1 MEYRSD
7 NTPGTMDTAEKLIK
21 ILIAEDNVL
30 NQKIIEI
37 LIKRMGWNYTLVA
50 DGVEAVEE
58 CMNGDYDVIL
68 MDIDMPQMNGWEAT
82 IEIRRKKMNIPII
95 ALPLTPRSRSGKKVL
110 KPEWTTFYRNLTIRK
125 KYTRLSESA
134 CMQYKSYYLTA
145 ANN

>member
-1 MEYRSD
+1 
-7 NTPGTMDTAEKLIK
+7 MDTAEKLIK

-58 CMNGDYDVIL
+58 CMKGDYDVIL

-82 IEIRRKKMNIPII
+82 VEIRRKKKSIPII
-95 ALPLTPRSRSGKKVL
+95 ALTAYSEESFRKKSFEAGMDYFL
-110 KPEWTTFYRNLTIRK
+110 SKPYNKEEIYETIRK
-125 KYTRLSESA
+125 CVHAE
-134 CMQYKSYYLTA
+134 
-145 ANN
+145 

>member
-1 MEYRSD
+1 MEYRLE
-7 NTPGTMDTAEKLIK
+7 NTLTTMDTAEKLIK

-37 LIKRMGWNYTLVA
+37 LIKRMGWAYKMVG

-58 CMNGDYDVIL
+58 CLKGSYDVIL

-95 ALPLTPRSRSGKKVL
+95 ALTAYSEESFRKKSFEAGMNYFL
-110 KPEWTTFYRNLTIRK
+110 SKPYNKEEIYETIRK
-125 KYTRLSESA
+125 CVNVL
-134 CMQYKSYYLTA
+134 
-145 ANN
+145 

>member
-7 NTPGTMDTAEKLIK
+7 NTPRTMDTAEKLIK

-58 CMNGDYDVIL
+58 CMKGDYDVIL

-82 IEIRRKKMNIPII
+82 IEIRRKKKSIPII
-95 ALPLTPRSRSGKKVL
+95 ALTAYSEESFRKKSFEAGMDYFL
-110 KPEWTTFYRNLTIRK
+110 SKPYNKEEIYETIRK
-125 KYTRLSESA
+125 CVHAE
-134 CMQYKSYYLTA
+134 
-145 ANN
+145 

>member
-95 ALPLTPRSRSGKKVL
+95 ALTAYSEESFRKKSFEAGMDYFL
-110 KPEWTTFYRNLTIRK
+110 SKPYNKEEIYETIRK
-125 KYTRLSESA
+125 CVHA
-134 CMQYKSYYLTA
+134 V
-145 ANN
+145 